1 MGVSAQQHRLVTGSF
16 AAKYGSSGW
25 GATSSG
31 EVKPRKNSRKKAAK
45 TSGRSCA
52 SSLIYLLSSMGWQCL
67 LLLVTVMVN
76 TMFMV
81 AIPAAVFQILN
92 HDHLHHDRF
101 FVMETGNSMVTDVSC
116 KATWQVAI
124 QLLRAGDVESNP
136 GPGATRVTRSNLPG
150 DDRLNEG
157 KALLIQKAPSN
168 IRLVFSLWE
177 PGKSD
182 IKQCMDKQFHVPLL
196 KEALGWLWQLP
207 VTDKSISKM
216 NKHLVIENIILRF
229 EALLP
234 ASCGQCQQEYC
245 VGREDPAPSLS
256 CHGCSQGFHQEC
268 LETLLGGLKE
278 FPSFPGVTYWLC
290 PLCTPTYSPPV
301 TSQGGLERPKFRRRR
316 LSPVEDLSAAASASA
331 GPAQAEAARAP
342 DPPPAGPP
350 PQQTE
355 DATEEGRQGS
365 EEQVEGEDCPQYL
378 LGTCQF
384 GISGKLNGTCPNLH
398 RKRCPKYMKWGSKH
412 ANGCKVLPCP
422 RAHPSMC
429 IKSLDLKCL
438 DRNCPVRLHTSK
450 CARWKAP
457 NSGAGVNG
465 GSRVWETR
473 TQSQGDPP
481 GKGAGPPGSGGAP
494 PNNLQTNW
502 QSGSSAQAP
511 HPWSGVSGAHSV
523 TNQTQAP
530 VFQNLTVQ
538 HMLEAQQKMFKDMML
553 QFQQQ
558 MLQQQYQV
566 AQQLQGGGGLHS
578 RPFSFPTSSA

>member
-1 MGVSAQQHRLVTGSF
+1 
-16 AAKYGSSGW
+16 
-25 GATSSG
+25 
-31 EVKPRKNSRKKAAK
+31 
-45 TSGRSCA
+45 
-52 SSLIYLLSSMGWQCL
+52 
-67 LLLVTVMVN
+67 
-76 TMFMV
+76 
-81 AIPAAVFQILN
+81 
-92 HDHLHHDRF
+92 
-101 FVMETGNSMVTDVSC
+101 
-116 KATWQVAI
+116 
-124 QLLRAGDVESNP
+124 
-136 GPGATRVTRSNLPG
+136 
-150 DDRLNEG
+150 
-157 KALLIQKAPSN
+157 
-168 IRLVFSLWE
+168 
-177 PGKSD
+177 
-182 IKQCMDKQFHVPLL
+182 
-196 KEALGWLWQLP
+196 
-207 VTDKSISKM
+207 
-216 NKHLVIENIILRF
+216 
-229 EALLP
+229 
-234 ASCGQCQQEYC
+234 
-245 VGREDPAPSLS
+245 
-256 CHGCSQGFHQEC
+256 
-268 LETLLGGLKE
+268 
-278 FPSFPGVTYWLC
+278 
-290 PLCTPTYSPPV
+290 
-301 TSQGGLERPKFRRRR
+301 
-316 LSPVEDLSAAASASA
+316 
-331 GPAQAEAARAP
+331 
-342 DPPPAGPP
+342 
-350 PQQTE
+350 
-355 DATEEGRQGS
+355 
-365 EEQVEGEDCPQYL
+365 
-378 LGTCQF
+378 
-384 GISGKLNGTCPNLH
+384 
-398 RKRCPKYMKWGSKH
+398 MKWGSKH